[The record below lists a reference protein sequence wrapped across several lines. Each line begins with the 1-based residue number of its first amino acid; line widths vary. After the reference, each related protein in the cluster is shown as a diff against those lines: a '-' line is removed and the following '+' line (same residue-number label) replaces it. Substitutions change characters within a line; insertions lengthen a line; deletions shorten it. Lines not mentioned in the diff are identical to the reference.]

1 MKKWRSITIIILIF
15 LLGALTGSLLA
26 HRVYQQRIEGIIR
39 GEPSSMQEFIVRRL
53 NRELHLESSQVERL
67 RIIVMETH
75 DEIRKVRQQV
85 RPQIEEILASSQ
97 NRVRAILSPVQ
108 LEKCE
113 KIIAERNKRRM
124 HREQNH

>member
-15 LLGALTGSLLA
+15 LLGALAGSLVTYG
-26 HRVYQQRIEGIIR
+26 VYQQKMEGIIR
-39 GEPSSMQEFIVRRL
+39 GEPSSMQESIVRRL
-53 NRELHLESSQVERL
+53 NRELQLESSQVERL

-85 RPQIEEILASSQ
+85 RPQIEEILARSQ

-108 LEKCE
+108 LEKFE

-124 HREQNH
+124 HRE

>member
-97 NRVRAILSPVQ
+97 NKVRAILSPVQ
-108 LEKCE
+108 LEKYE